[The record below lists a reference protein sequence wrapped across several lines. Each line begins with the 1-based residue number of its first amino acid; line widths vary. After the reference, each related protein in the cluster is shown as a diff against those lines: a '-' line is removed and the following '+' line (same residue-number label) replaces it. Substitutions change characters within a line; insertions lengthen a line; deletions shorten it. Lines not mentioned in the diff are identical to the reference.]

1 MLGYY
6 KMRNLLKEVLQNGWF
21 KTGDYGRMNEKGQ
34 LNHWKK
40 EKSYCFRKW

>member
-6 KMRNLLKEVLQNGWF
+6 KNEELTNEVLQNGWF

-34 LNHWKK
+34 LLITGRKK
-40 EKSYCFRKW
+40 TL